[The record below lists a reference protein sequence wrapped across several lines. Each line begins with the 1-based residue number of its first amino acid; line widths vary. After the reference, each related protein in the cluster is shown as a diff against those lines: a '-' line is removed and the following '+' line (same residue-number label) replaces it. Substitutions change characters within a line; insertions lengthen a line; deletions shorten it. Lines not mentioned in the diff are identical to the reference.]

1 MITDSRIAW
10 NRKRVFFAPAQ
21 MAGILADASL
31 GAGVPALAEISATFE
46 IVGMP
51 LRDEDEIYH
60 FYPIPWDMD
69 IKQPLRFRVWFIH
82 AATGADTPT
91 FQVDYKGVA
100 KQAAIVDVKASPDE
114 SVTLPA
120 HTCSTTN
127 NSLEVTAWAESTS
140 DLFLTSTDFAL
151 QLALEITDL
160 GSASNDEIKLMGLE
174 MDYTI
179 AAAPGSFRRI
189 TRSAVATP
197 SGPNY

>member
-100 KQAAIVDVKASPDE
+100 KQAAI
-114 SVTLPA
+114 
-120 HTCSTTN
+120 
-127 NSLEVTAWAESTS
+127 WAESTS